1 MLLIRFLSIVF
12 LSQGNLFSTRP
23 DFCSLVI
30 ATKYLED
37 VCCVNS
43 YFAKIG
49 GLQTREINL
58 LESEFLHA
66 ICFSL
71 YVSQSDYAMYFFELC
86 HHADSGICP
95 NCCRVRGRERVVD
108 GLCFSNLLEDED
120 RAYTI
125 SRDQLKAASS
135 DSPVNVVCSAYEEQ

>member
-1 MLLIRFLSIVF
+1 MTS
-12 LSQGNLFSTRP
+12 
-23 DFCSLVI
+23 SLVI

-49 GLQTREINL
+49 GLQTSEINL

-71 YVSQSDYAMYFFELC
+71 YVSQRDYAMYFFELC

-95 NCCRVRGRERVVD
+95 NCCKVHGGERGVD
-108 GLCFSNLLEDED
+108 GLCFSNVLEDED
-120 RAYTI
+120 RSYTI
-125 SRDQLKAASS
+125 SCDQFKSASS
-135 DSPVNVVCSAYEEQ
+135 ESPVNVVCSAYAEQ